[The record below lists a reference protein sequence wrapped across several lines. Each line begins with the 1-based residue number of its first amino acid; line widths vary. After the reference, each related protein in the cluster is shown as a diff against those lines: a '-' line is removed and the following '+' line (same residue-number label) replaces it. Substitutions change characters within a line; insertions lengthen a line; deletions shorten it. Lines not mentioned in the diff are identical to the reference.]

1 MIGLSLALFS
11 SVSMNERS
19 QFRLSASTPSTW
31 RAAQRVAVLQ
41 AMQRR
46 GRRVDG
52 QVLAQPRGDLHLPRV
67 RLGGEQALVEVLRLP
82 CSATTLSA
90 VMRVASCSR

>member
-1 MIGLSLALFS
+1 
-11 SVSMNERS
+11 MNERS
-19 QFRLSASTPSTW
+19 QVRLSSSTPITCG
-31 RAAQRVAVLQ
+31 RAAQRIAVLQ
-41 AMQRR
+41 AMQRC

-67 RLGGEQALVEVLRLP
+67 RLGGEQTLVEVLRVA
-82 CSATTLSA
+82 CSATTFSA